1 MICPKCNNLLLDY
14 QNNHCCVMCG
24 YQEEVFNHIEIDI
37 IPNITICS
45 LEEEGFYEEDG
56 FFIEEGFM

>member
-14 QNNHCCVMCG
+14 YDNHCCVICG

-37 IPNITICS
+37 IPSIPIS
-45 LEEEGFYEEDG
+45 IFDEEGFPEEDG
-56 FFIEEGFM
+56 FFIEEGFW